1 MRSGGLQC
9 ARVDMRSFGVSADG
23 EKPMRAILYKVI
35 VGRGGRLSGNGD
47 QVAARGGLQLASG
60 GAGVGCC

>member
-1 MRSGGLQC
+1 M
-9 ARVDMRSFGVSADG
+9 DMRSFGVSADG